1 MTIRNFKPGDEPE
14 IIKIA
19 QAADD
24 VDRAEMGLTESDSR
38 RRLGAAKRLRERC
51 A

>member
-19 QAADD
+19 QATFLASKS
-24 VDRAEMGLTESDSR
+24 ATI
-38 RRLGAAKRLRERC
+38 
-51 A
+51 